1 MSPVGTVVH
10 AMELECEALGRGL
23 VVELNKKRR
32 LGRGPAITS
41 NEKRRRVTKTGA
53 QIRQR
58 QMGKKP

>member
-1 MSPVGTVVH
+1 
-10 AMELECEALGRGL
+10 MELECEASGRGL
-23 VVELNKKRR
+23 VVELNEKRR

-53 QIRQR
+53 RMRQR